1 MPTTGRTERNRHS
14 AALEIDEDRAF
25 QNRMWRIERI
35 GWWSIAGILLAAA
48 AGLFGHG
55 PLSRTT
61 LELTDYRQPAQVMVL
76 DFDRFG
82 RAHSESQFI
91 FSRPA
96 GPRQAPTFT
105 LWLSGDYL
113 TDVEILRI
121 TPDPVS
127 QEPVLSGVRYRFHLE
142 EGAQTVIFRFKAER
156 GGRLSGAF
164 RLNDGPPAA
173 FRQWLFP

>member
-1 MPTTGRTERNRHS
+1 MPATGRLERSRRS
-14 AALEIDEDRAF
+14 AELQIDEDRAF
-25 QNRMWRIERI
+25 QHRMWRIERI

-61 LELTDYRQPAQVMVL
+61 LEVTDHRQPAQVMVL
-76 DFDRFG
+76 DYDRFG

-96 GPRQAPTFT
+96 GPQQGNTFA
-105 LWLSGDYL
+105 LWLSADYVS
-113 TDVEILRI
+113 DVEILRI

-127 QEPVLSGVRYRFHLE
+127 QESVLNGVRYRFHLE

-156 GGRLSGAF
+156 SGRLSGSF

>member
-1 MPTTGRTERNRHS
+1 MPTTGRTERSRHS
-14 AALEIDEDRAF
+14 AELQIDEDRAF
-25 QNRMWRIERI
+25 QHRMWRIERI
-35 GWWSIAGILLAAA
+35 GWWSIAGILMAAA

-61 LELTDYRQPAQVMVL
+61 LELTDHQQPAQVMVL
-76 DFDRFG
+76 DYDRFA

-91 FSRPA
+91 FSRQA
-96 GPRQAPTFT
+96 GPQKGSTFT

-113 TDVEILRI
+113 TDVELLRI

-127 QEPVLSGVRYRFHLE
+127 QEPVLNGVRYRFHLQ

-156 GGRLSGAF
+156 GGSLSGSF